1 MLELVHVAK
10 TYESPGSSERLD
22 VLKDISLDLKW
33 GESIAVVGP
42 SGSGKSTLLNIIGAM
57 DKPTAGKVLLE
68 GRDLAELDDTELA
81 HVRNHRIGFVFQM
94 HHLLSQCT
102 VLENV
107 LVPTL
112 ASDTKESAK
121 ERKKRNRQLL
131 DKAGLKDHLKH
142 YPDGQHQR
150 RECEERALQLLES
163 VGLKDHLKHRP
174 GELSGGQR
182 QRVAVV
188 RALINTPALL
198 LADEPTGSLDR
209 KATDNMIEL
218 LVELNLKHRL
228 ALVVVTHS
236 MRLAERM
243 GRVFQLADGVL
254 RNGADIE

>member
-1 MLELVHVAK
+1 MLELVNVAK

-22 VLKDISLDLKW
+22 VLKDISLDLRG

-57 DKPTAGKVLLE
+57 DKPSAGKVLLE
-68 GRDLAELDDTELA
+68 GRDLAELDEDELA
-81 HVRNHRIGFVFQM
+81 RIRNHRIGFVFQS

-107 LVPTL
+107 LIPTL
-112 ASDTKESAK
+112 ASDTKESAA
-121 ERKKRNRQLL
+121 ER
-131 DKAGLKDHLKH
+131 
-142 YPDGQHQR
+142 
-150 RECEERALQLLES
+150 EERALQLLES
-163 VGLKDHLKHRP
+163 VGLEDHLRHRP

-209 KATDNMIEL
+209 AATDNIIEL

-243 GRVFQLADGVL
+243 GRVFQLSDGVL
-254 RNGADIE
+254 RKGADIE

>member
-1 MLELVHVAK
+1 MLELVNVAK

-42 SGSGKSTLLNIIGAM
+42 SGSGKSTLLNIIGAL
-57 DKPTAGKVLLE
+57 DKPSAGKVLLE
-68 GRDLAELDDTELA
+68 GRDLADLDETELA
-81 HVRNHRIGFVFQM
+81 GIRNHRIGFVFQS

-121 ERKKRNRQLL
+121 ERQ
-131 DKAGLKDHLKH
+131 
-142 YPDGQHQR
+142 
-150 RECEERALQLLES
+150 ERALQLLES
-163 VGLKDHLKHRP
+163 VGIQDHLRHRP
-174 GELSGGQR
+174 AELSGGQR

-188 RALINTPALL
+188 RALINMPALL

-209 KATDNMIEL
+209 QATDNIIEL

-228 ALVVVTHS
+228 ALIVVTHS

-243 GRVFQLADGVL
+243 GRVFQLSDGVL
-254 RNGADIE
+254 RKGADIE

>member
-1 MLELVHVAK
+1 MLELVNVAK
-10 TYESPGSSERLD
+10 TYESPGSSERVD
-22 VLKDISLDLKW
+22 VLKDISLDLKG

-57 DKPTAGKVLLE
+57 DKPSAGKVLLE
-68 GRDLAELDDTELA
+68 GRDLAELDEDELA
-81 HVRNHRIGFVFQM
+81 GIRNHRIGFVFQS

-107 LVPTL
+107 LIPTL
-112 ASDTKESAK
+112 APDTKESAK
-121 ERKKRNRQLL
+121 
-131 DKAGLKDHLKH
+131 
-142 YPDGQHQR
+142 
-150 RECEERALQLLES
+150 ECEERALQLLES
-163 VGLKDHLKHRP
+163 VGLQDHLQHRP

-188 RALINTPALL
+188 RALINMPALL

-209 KATDNMIEL
+209 AATDNIIEL

-243 GRVFQLADGVL
+243 GRVFQLSDGVL
-254 RNGADIE
+254 RKGVDIE

>member
-1 MLELVHVAK
+1 MLELVGVAK

-68 GRDLAELDDTELA
+68 NHNLADLDEAELA
-81 HVRNHRIGFVFQM
+81 GIRNHRIGFVFQS

-112 ASDTKESAK
+112 ASDTKESAR
-121 ERKKRNRQLL
+121 ER
-131 DKAGLKDHLKH
+131 
-142 YPDGQHQR
+142 
-150 RECEERALQLLES
+150 EERATQLLES
-163 VGLKDHLKHRP
+163 VGLQDHLKHRP

-188 RALINTPALL
+188 RAMINMPALL

-209 KATDNMIEL
+209 AATDNIIEL

-243 GRVFQLADGVL
+243 GRVFQLSDGVL
-254 RNGADIE
+254 RKGVDIE